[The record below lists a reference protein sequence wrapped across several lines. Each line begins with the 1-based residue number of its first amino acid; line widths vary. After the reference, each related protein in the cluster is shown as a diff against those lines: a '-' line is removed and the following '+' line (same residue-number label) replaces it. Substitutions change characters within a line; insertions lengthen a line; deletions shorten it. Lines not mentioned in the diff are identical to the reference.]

1 MGKIKVRGFNFYGFD
16 SSNPHIP
23 SVIPAKLVLDLIG
36 ERESIKSIKGI
47 NIMTV
52 TANTQK
58 ITDDQITEYQPLVKS
73 IAYKFKNSGEPLE
86 DLEQVG
92 YIGLINAINLY
103 NQNRGI
109 KFITYATWLISG
121 EIRHYI
127 RDKHQPIKIPGWMLK
142 LNEKIDEFI
151 FSYKKENNRFPS
163 LSEISKIFNLTEEGI
178 KEILKA
184 REAVQ
189 IVSLDQANRKYSSES
204 YPIIEKIKSKNYETF
219 KLPMEDIIALRTAF
233 SRLKKLQRKVIYY
246 IFEKDLTQTKIA
258 QKLGISQ
265 RQVSRIKMTA
275 LKELKETIESD

>member
-1 MGKIKVRGFNFYGFD
+1 
-16 SSNPHIP
+16 
-23 SVIPAKLVLDLIG
+23 
-36 ERESIKSIKGI
+36 
-47 NIMTV
+47 MTV

-73 IAYKFKNSGEPLE
+73 IAYKFNKSGEPLE

-92 YIGLINAINLY
+92 YIGLMNAFNLY
-103 NQNRGI
+103 NQERGV
-109 KFITYATWLISG
+109 KFETYATWLISG

-127 RDKHQPIKIPGWMLK
+127 RDKHHIIKIPGWMLK
-142 LNEKIDEFI
+142 LNKKIDEFI
-151 FSYKKENNRFPS
+151 ISYKKENNRFPS
-163 LSEISKIFNLTEEGI
+163 LSEISKKFNLTEEGI

-189 IVSLDQANRKYSSES
+189 IVSLDQEQRKYSSDS
-204 YPIIEKIKSKNYETF
+204 YPKIEKIKSKNYETF
-219 KLPMEDIIALRTAF
+219 KLPMEDIIALKTTF

-265 RQVSRIKMTA
+265 RQVSRIKVTA
-275 LKELKETIESD
+275 LKELKESIEND

>member
-1 MGKIKVRGFNFYGFD
+1 
-16 SSNPHIP
+16 
-23 SVIPAKLVLDLIG
+23 
-36 ERESIKSIKGI
+36 
-47 NIMTV
+47 MTV

-73 IAYKFKNSGEPLE
+73 IACKFKNSGEPLE

-127 RDKHQPIKIPGWMLK
+127 RDKHQIIKIPSWMMK
-142 LNEKIDEFI
+142 LNKKIDEFVI
-151 FSYKKENNRFPS
+151 SYKKENNKFPS
-163 LSEISKIFNLTEEGI
+163 LSEISEKFNLTEEGI

-189 IVSLDQANRKYSSES
+189 IVSLDQEQRKYSSDS
-204 YPIIEKIKSKNYETF
+204 YPNIERIRSKNYETF
-219 KLPMEDIIALRTAF
+219 KLPMEDIITLKTAF
-233 SRLKKLQRKVIYY
+233 SKLKKLQRKVIYF

-258 QKLGISQ
+258 RKLGISQ
-265 RQVSRIKMTA
+265 RQVSRIKDSA
-275 LKELKETIESD
+275 LKELKESIKID

>member
-1 MGKIKVRGFNFYGFD
+1 
-16 SSNPHIP
+16 
-23 SVIPAKLVLDLIG
+23 
-36 ERESIKSIKGI
+36 
-47 NIMTV
+47 MTV
-52 TANTQK
+52 TAITQK
-58 ITDDQITEYQPLVKS
+58 ITDNQIKEYQPLVKS
-73 IAYKFKNSGEPLE
+73 IAYKFINSGEPLG

-127 RDKHQPIKIPGWMLK
+127 RDKHQIVKIPGWMLK
-142 LNEKIDEFI
+142 LNRKIDEFI
-151 FSYKKENNRFPS
+151 TSYKKENNEFPS
-163 LSEISKIFNLTEEGI
+163 LSEISEKFNLTEEGI

-189 IVSLDQANRKYSSES
+189 IVSLDQEQRKYSSNS
-204 YPIIEKIKSKNYETF
+204 YPKIEKIKSKNYETF
-219 KLPMEDIIALRTAF
+219 KLPMEDIIALKTAF

-258 QKLGISQ
+258 RKLSISQ
-265 RQVSRIKMTA
+265 RQVSRIKVSA
-275 LKELKETIESD
+275 LKELKENIERD